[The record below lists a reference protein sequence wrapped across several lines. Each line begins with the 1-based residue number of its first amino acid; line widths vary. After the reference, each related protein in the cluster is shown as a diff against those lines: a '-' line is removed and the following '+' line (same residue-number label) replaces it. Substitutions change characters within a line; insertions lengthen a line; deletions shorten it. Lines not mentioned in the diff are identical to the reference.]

1 MTAVLEAPN
10 TKEIAAPVTA
20 VAEPA
25 PYRWRWLAF
34 SAVLASTVMDL
45 LDSTVVGVAAPAI
58 QADLGGTYASLQWMG
73 AGYTMA
79 LAVLLLIGGRLGDMF
94 GRKRMLLVG
103 VGGFVVASLACAL
116 AGSPETLI
124 VFRVLQ
130 GAFSAVM
137 IPQGFGLI
145 RDLFPPKEMA
155 KAWGVFG
162 PIMGL
167 SAMLGP
173 IIGGALVDADIFGT
187 GWRAIFLINLP
198 IGIFAFTVA
207 AKHLPAVAPV
217 AGSKRFDFGGVL
229 LAGVG
234 TFMLIYPLVQGR
246 ELGWPAWT
254 LVVLAASLAVLAA
267 FGVYQVR
274 RKKAGK
280 AQLIETSVFAR
291 RSYTSGVLFAV
302 LFFAAMGG
310 MFIVGIFL
318 QLGLAYSPME
328 SSLTMA
334 PWAFGAMVG
343 SGVGGVLM
351 HKLGRKILHI
361 GLALMGIGVAGMYIV
376 YISAGLD
383 VSGWDFIVPNLLGG
397 IGMGAI
403 FVPLFDIVLGDVAD
417 HEVGSATGALG
428 SFEQLGISLGVAV
441 IGTVFFSLLGGH
453 GGGAHQ
459 LENALAGAQWAS
471 VVTFGLI
478 VAAFAVGFLLP
489 KKARAQSG
497 H

>member
-1 MTAVLEAPN
+1 MTAVLEAP
-10 TKEIAAPVTA
+10 TASHTDAPA
-20 VAEPA
+20 EAEPA
-25 PYRWRWLAF
+25 RYRWRWLAYT
-34 SAVLASTVMDL
+34 AVLAATVMDL

-58 QADLGGTYASLQWMG
+58 QADLGGSYASLQWMG

-79 LAVLLLIGGRLGDMF
+79 LAVLLLIGGRLGDLF

-103 VGGFVVASLACAL
+103 VGGFVLASLACGL
-116 AGSPETLI
+116 AATPEMLI

-130 GAFSAVM
+130 GALSAVM

-145 RDLFPPKEMA
+145 RDLFPPSEMA

-173 IIGGALVDADIFGT
+173 IMGGGLVDADLLGT
-187 GWRAIFLINLP
+187 GWRSIFLINLP
-198 IGIFAFTVA
+198 VGVFAFVVA
-207 AKHLPAVAPV
+207 AKYLPSSRPAQGTGP
-217 AGSKRFDFGGVL
+217 KRLDLGGVL

-234 TFMLIYPLVQGR
+234 TFMLVYPLVQGR

-254 LVVLAASLAVLAA
+254 LVVLVASIAVLAA
-267 FGVYQVR
+267 FGVHQVR
-274 RKKAGK
+274 RKRAGK
-280 AQLIETSVFAR
+280 PALIETSVFAR
-291 RSYTSGVLFAV
+291 RSYLSGVLFAV
-302 LFFAAMGG
+302 FFFAAMGG

-328 SSLTMA
+328 ASLTMA

-343 SGVGGVLM
+343 SGFGGALM
-351 HKLGRKILHI
+351 HKLGRRILHI
-361 GLALMGIGVAGMYIV
+361 GLALMGVGVATMYLV
-376 YISAGLD
+376 YTTAGLD
-383 VSGWDFIVPNLLGG
+383 IDGWDFIVPNLVGG
-397 IGMGAI
+397 VGMGMI
-403 FVPLFDIVLGDVAD
+403 FVPLFDIILGEVAD

-453 GGGAHQ
+453 GAGAHLTQ
-459 LENALAGAQWAS
+459 ALAGAEWAS

-478 VAAFAVGFLLP
+478 VAAFLVGFLLP
-489 KKARAQSG
+489 KKAREQSA
-497 H
+497 HA

>member
-1 MTAVLEAPN
+1 MTAVLEAPI
-10 TKEIAAPVTA
+10 TTQVEAPAAAPA
-20 VAEPA
+20 R
-25 PYRWRWLAF
+25 YRWRWLAY
-34 SAVLASTVMDL
+34 SAVLAATVMDL

-103 VGGFVVASLACAL
+103 IAGFVVTSLVCAV
-116 AGSPETLI
+116 AQTPETLI
-124 VFRVLQ
+124 LFRVLQ

-145 RDLFPPKEMA
+145 RDLFPPSEMA

-173 IIGGALVDADIFGT
+173 IIGGGLVDLA
-187 GWRAIFLINLP
+187 GWRSIFLINLP
-198 IGIFAFTVA
+198 VGAFAFIIA
-207 AKHLPAVAPV
+207 AKFLPKASPTAT
-217 AGSKRFDFGGVL
+217 SKRLDVGGVL
-229 LAGVG
+229 LAAAG

-254 LVVLAASLAVLAA
+254 VGMLLAAVAVLAG
-267 FGVYQVR
+267 FGVHQVR
-274 RKKAGK
+274 RKRAGK
-280 AQLIETSVFAR
+280 TQLIETSVFAR
-291 RSYTSGVLFAV
+291 RSYVSGVLFAV
-302 LFFAAMGG
+302 VFFAAMGG
-310 MFIVGIFL
+310 MFIVGVFL
-318 QLGLAYSPME
+318 QLGLGYSPME
-328 SSLTMA
+328 ASLTMA

-343 SGVGGVLM
+343 SGFGGALM
-351 HKLGRKILHI
+351 QKLGRKILHI
-361 GLALMGIGVAGMYIV
+361 GLALMGIGVATMYLV
-376 YISAGLD
+376 YTSAGIGID
-383 VSGWDFIVPNLLGG
+383 GWDMIIPNLVGG
-397 IGMGAI
+397 VGMGMI
-403 FVPLFDIVLGDVAD
+403 FVPLFDIVLGDVSD
-417 HEVGSATGALG
+417 SEVGSASGALG

-441 IGTVFFSLLGGH
+441 IGTVFFSLVGH
-453 GGGAHQ
+453 GGGH
-459 LENALAGAQWAS
+459 LESALDGAEKAS
-471 VVTFGLI
+471 LVTFGLI
-478 VAAFAVGFLLP
+478 VVGFLVGFLLP